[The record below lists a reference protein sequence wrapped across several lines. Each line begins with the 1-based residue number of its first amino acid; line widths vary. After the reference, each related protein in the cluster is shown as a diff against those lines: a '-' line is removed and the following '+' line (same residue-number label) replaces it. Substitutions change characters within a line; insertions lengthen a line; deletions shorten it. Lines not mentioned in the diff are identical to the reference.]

1 MKVATL
7 VIAASTMR
15 FAATTTA
22 EEITTPLQRL
32 RSQQS
37 RHASSSEGQERQ
49 RWGRVLAGDE
59 VAAPTMMMS
68 SSMSMMSM
76 TGDMSMPPLPAAMC
90 AFCPGGLTDPDLVLP
105 TDDQATCAM
114 AQGYATSLEESD
126 PNCAMVGLAEPLCCA
141 PAAPTIYDLG
151 ASDPN
156 FSTLVSL
163 VDAAGLAEAIQGPG
177 PLTLFGE

>member
-1 MKVATL
+1 MKVATFTL

-15 FAATTTA
+15 FAATTA
-22 EEITTPLQRL
+22 DEITTPLQRL

-59 VAAPTMMMS
+59 VSAPTMMS

-76 TGDMSMPPLPAAMC
+76 TDDMSIPVPPAAMC

-105 TDDQATCAM
+105 TDDMAKCAM
-114 AQGYATSLEESD
+114 ALGYATSLEESD
-126 PNCAMVGLAEPLCCA
+126 PNCAMVALAEPLCCA
-141 PAAPTIYDLG
+141 LAAAPIIYDLG
-151 ASDPN
+151 ASDLN
-156 FSTLVSL
+156 FSILISL
-163 VDAAGLAEAIQGPG
+163 VDVACGSFECRSVEFRI
-177 PLTLFGE
+177 

>member
-15 FAATTTA
+15 FAATTA

-37 RHASSSEGQERQ
+37 RHASSSEEQERR

-59 VAAPTMMMS
+59 VAAPTMMS

-76 TGDMSMPPLPAAMC
+76 TDGDISMPSLAAMC
-90 AFCPGGLTDPDLVLP
+90 AFCPDGLTDPDLVLP

-126 PNCAMVGLAEPLCCA
+126 PNCAMVGLAESLCCA

-156 FSTLVSL
+156 FSILISL
-163 VDAAGLAEAIQGPG
+163 VDAAGLAEAVQGPG

>member
-15 FAATTTA
+15 FAATTA

-37 RHASSSEGQERQ
+37 RHASSEEEQERR

-59 VAAPTMMMS
+59 VAAPTMMS

-76 TGDMSMPPLPAAMC
+76 TDGDISMPSLAAMC
-90 AFCPGGLTDPDLVLP
+90 AFCPDGLTDPDLVLP

-126 PNCAMVGLAEPLCCA
+126 PNCAMVGLAESLCCA

-156 FSTLVSL
+156 FSILISL
-163 VDAAGLAEAIQGPG
+163 VDAAGLAEAVQGPG

>member
-15 FAATTTA
+15 FAATTA

-37 RHASSSEGQERQ
+37 RHASSEEEQERR

-59 VAAPTMMMS
+59 VAAPTMMS

-76 TGDMSMPPLPAAMC
+76 TDGDVSMPSLAAMC
-90 AFCPGGLTDPDLVLP
+90 AFCPDGLIDPDLVLP
-105 TDDQATCAM
+105 TDDQATCAV

-126 PNCAMVGLAEPLCCA
+126 PNCAMVKLAEFLCCA
-141 PAAPTIYDLG
+141 PAAQTIYDLG

-156 FSTLVSL
+156 FSILISL
-163 VDAAGLAEAIQGPG
+163 VDAAGLAEAVQGPG

>member
-22 EEITTPLQRL
+22 EEIATPLQRL

-59 VAAPTMMMS
+59 VAAPTMMS

-76 TGDMSMPPLPAAMC
+76 TDDMSMPPLPAAMC

-156 FSTLVSL
+156 FSTLMSL
-163 VDAAGLAEAIQGPG
+163 VDAAGLAEVVQGPG

>member
-15 FAATTTA
+15 FAATTA

-37 RHASSSEGQERQ
+37 RHASSSEEQERR

-59 VAAPTMMMS
+59 VAAQTMMS

-76 TGDMSMPPLPAAMC
+76 TDGDVSMPSLAAMC
-90 AFCPGGLTDPDLVLP
+90 AFCPDGLTDPDLVLP

-114 AQGYATSLEESD
+114 AQGYATTLEESD
-126 PNCAMVGLAEPLCCA
+126 PNCAMVKLAEFLCCA
-141 PAAPTIYDLG
+141 PAAQTIYDLG

-156 FSTLVSL
+156 FSILISL
-163 VDAAGLAEAIQGPG
+163 VDAAGLAEAVQGPG

>member
-1 MKVATL
+1 
-7 VIAASTMR
+7 MR
-15 FAATTTA
+15 FAATTA

-37 RHASSSEGQERQ
+37 RHASSSEEQERR

-76 TGDMSMPPLPAAMC
+76 TDGDISMPSLAAMC
-90 AFCPGGLTDPDLVLP
+90 AFCPDGLTDPDLVLP

-126 PNCAMVGLAEPLCCA
+126 PNCAMVGLAESLCCA

-156 FSTLVSL
+156 FSILISL
-163 VDAAGLAEAIQGPG
+163 VDAAGLAEAVQGPG

>member
-1 MKVATL
+1 MKVATV

-15 FAATTTA
+15 FADTTA

-37 RHASSSEGQERQ
+37 RHASSSEEQERR

-59 VAAPTMMMS
+59 VAAPTMMS

-76 TGDMSMPPLPAAMC
+76 TDGDVSMPSLAAMC
-90 AFCPGGLTDPDLVLP
+90 AFCPDGLTDPDLVLP

-126 PNCAMVGLAEPLCCA
+126 PNCAMVKLAEFLCCA
-141 PAAPTIYDLG
+141 PAAQTIYDLG

-156 FSTLVSL
+156 FSILISL
-163 VDAAGLAEAIQGPG
+163 VDAAGLAEAVQGPG

>member
-1 MKVATL
+1 MKVATV

-15 FAATTTA
+15 FADTTA

-37 RHASSSEGQERQ
+37 RHASSSEEQERR

-59 VAAPTMMMS
+59 VAAPTMMS

-76 TGDMSMPPLPAAMC
+76 AMPYLADMC
-90 AFCPGGLTDPDLVLP
+90 AFCPDGLTDPDLVLP

-126 PNCAMVGLAEPLCCA
+126 PNCAMVGLAESLCCA
-141 PAAPTIYDLG
+141 PAAPTIYDIG

-156 FSTLVSL
+156 FSILISL
-163 VDAAGLAEAIQGPG
+163 VDAAGLAEAVQGPG

>member
-1 MKVATL
+1 
-7 VIAASTMR
+7 MR
-15 FAATTTA
+15 FAATTA

-37 RHASSSEGQERQ
+37 RHASSSEEQERR

-59 VAAPTMMMS
+59 VAAPTMMS

-76 TGDMSMPPLPAAMC
+76 TDGDISMPSLAAMC
-90 AFCPGGLTDPDLVLP
+90 AFCPDGLTDPDLVLP

-126 PNCAMVGLAEPLCCA
+126 PNCAMVGLAESLCCA
-141 PAAPTIYDLG
+141 PASPTIYDLG

-156 FSTLVSL
+156 FSILISL
-163 VDAAGLAEAIQGPG
+163 VDAAGLAEAVQGPG

>member
-15 FAATTTA
+15 FAATTA

-37 RHASSSEGQERQ
+37 RHASSSEEQERR

-59 VAAPTMMMS
+59 VAAPTMMS

-76 TGDMSMPPLPAAMC
+76 TDDMSMPSLAAMC
-90 AFCPGGLTDPDLVLP
+90 TFCPDGLTDPDLVLP

-126 PNCAMVGLAEPLCCA
+126 PNCAMVKLAEFLCCA
-141 PAAPTIYDLG
+141 PAAQTIYDLG

-156 FSTLVSL
+156 FSILISL
-163 VDAAGLAEAIQGPG
+163 VDAAGLAEAVQGPG